1 MFLYARIRN
10 TALHRGLKFTSIN
23 YILFSTE
30 TRNTEDSD
38 DEQVSLE
45 KDNIVLYRKE
55 SKTSN
60 ENNDDDV
67 GKTVT
72 EEKLEKGRVSR
83 N

>member
-1 MFLYARIRN
+1 MHVLE
-10 TALHRGLKFTSIN
+10 TLHWYRGLKFTSIN

-45 KDNIVLYRKE
+45 KDNIVLHRKE

-60 ENNDDDV
+60 KNNADDV
-67 GKTVT
+67 GKTIT

>member
-1 MFLYARIRN
+1 MHVLE
-10 TALHRGLKFTSIN
+10 TLHWYRGLKFTSIN

-45 KDNIVLYRKE
+45 KDNIVLHRKE
-55 SKTSN
+55 SKTSHK
-60 ENNDDDV
+60 NNADDV
-67 GKTVT
+67 GKTIT